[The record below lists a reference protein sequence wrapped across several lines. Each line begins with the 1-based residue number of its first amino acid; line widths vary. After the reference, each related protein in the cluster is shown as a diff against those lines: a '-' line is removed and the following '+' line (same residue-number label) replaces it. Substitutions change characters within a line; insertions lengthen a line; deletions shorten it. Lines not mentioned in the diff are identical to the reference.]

1 MRGIVASIRERL
13 PNHIDMVIPVEA
25 GVSQYRIRA
34 ANTLDTAWT
43 GTTDVVFT
51 VSSKEFFQSPSVKT
65 RKHHAPHGAGR
76 DRAVTRAIFD
86 PMDYYDPSTAATDVI
101 PQDDDILFMRI
112 ERFLDT
118 LGTWETAGP
127 INVILPAAAMRV
139 GRPILTLY
147 GTAPQVGVAGSKPTA
162 TAMHLHL
169 PQYTAEMKIINLDAA
184 NDLLVAF
191 GTGQTFAVVP
201 AGGDIR
207 LSSANATEILLGA
220 DTGAVLFSAFL
231 TLMNGP

>member
-1 MRGIVASIRERL
+1 
-13 PNHIDMVIPVEA
+13 MVIPVEA

-34 ANTLDTAWT
+34 ANNLDTAAT

-51 VSSKEFFQSPSVKT
+51 VQSKGFFRSPGVASK
-65 RKHHAPHGAGR
+65 KHHIPHGSGR
-76 DRAVTRAIFD
+76 DKAVTRAIFD
-86 PMDYYDPSTAATDVI
+86 PMDYYDPTVGATDVI

-112 ERFLDT
+112 ERYLDA
-118 LGTWETAGP
+118 LDNWEAAGP
-127 INVILPAAAMRV
+127 INVILPASAMRV

-147 GTAPQVGVAGSKPTA
+147 GTAPQVGVAGSKPPA

-169 PQYTAEMKIINLDAA
+169 PAYTAEMKIINLDAA

-191 GTGQTFAVVP
+191 GTGQTLAVVP

-231 TLMNGP
+231 TLMNGPS